1 MEENNNEEVQEDPR
15 PLTDEEFIRFQKKQK
30 RESGIFVN
38 IIDFFLSFF
47 Q

>member
-1 MEENNNEEVQEDPR
+1 MEDNNNRETQEDPR
-15 PLTDEEFIRFQKKQK
+15 PLTDEEFVRFQKKLK

-38 IIDFFLSFF
+38 IIDFILSFF